1 MAVDTSVIGASTGA
15 WRIKVE
21 RGPVENFARAVKD
34 ENPVF
39 HDPAAAKAAG
49 FDGIPVP
56 PTFSFAW
63 RTWGMF
69 AEDQPPDPTGGR
81 NVMGEV
87 MGSLMANGG
96 LILHGEQEFRYHRPV
111 VTGDVLVGEG
121 TVVDLYERE
130 GKGYTMTFFVAE
142 IVWRH
147 EKTGEPAITERMNL
161 IHRS

>member
-1 MAVDTSVIGASTGA
+1 
-15 WRIKVE
+15 
-21 RGPVENFARAVKD
+21 
-34 ENPVF
+34 
-39 HDPAAAKAAG
+39 
-49 FDGIPVP
+49 
-56 PTFSFAW
+56 
-63 RTWGMF
+63 
-69 AEDQPPDPTGGR
+69 
-81 NVMGEV
+81 MGEV

-111 VTGDVLVGEG
+111 VVGDVLVGEG
-121 TVVDLYERE
+121 AVVDLYERE